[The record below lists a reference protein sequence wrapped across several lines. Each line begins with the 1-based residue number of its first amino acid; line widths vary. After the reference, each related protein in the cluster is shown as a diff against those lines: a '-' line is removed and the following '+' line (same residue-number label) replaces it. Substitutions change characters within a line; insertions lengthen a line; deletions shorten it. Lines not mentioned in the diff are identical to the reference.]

1 MHYWPELIDLK
12 TAARVQRARKQPAL
26 CFVDVDLPELLKEL
40 LAGQFADIDQS
51 VRVSFVSEGPLACID
66 PGQPAHIY
74 IHQVLNH
81 PDTPREV
88 IRYVLQHELL
98 HLRIPS
104 DGDDAHPP
112 AFRDAEKRLCPDMG
126 KAWGWMLVNLGQFTR
141 KDSSRQQ
148 ITVGRNWRDIWRREG
163 RPLAFEW
170 GDLDSGRHCR
180 SVDADPRVPAA

>member
-1 MHYWPELIDLK
+1 MHDWPELIDLK
-12 TAARVQRARKQPAL
+12 TAARVQRARKQPSL
-26 CFVDVDLPELLKEL
+26 CFVDVDLPELLTEL
-40 LAGQFADIDQS
+40 VAGEFADIDQG

-104 DGDDAHPP
+104 HGDNAHPP
-112 AFRDAEKRLCPDMG
+112 EFREAEKRLCPDMG
-126 KAWGWMLVNLGQFTR
+126 KAWGWMLVNLGRFTR
-141 KDSSRQQ
+141 QDPLRQR
-148 ITVGRNWRDIWRREG
+148 VKVLRNWREIWRRDD
-163 RPLAFEW
+163 RPLAFDWSEE
-170 GDLDSGRHCR
+170 DSTHQC
-180 SVDADPRVPAA
+180 